1 MVPVSIFFPKNS
13 YLTEVFSRKLEEFEA
28 AGLISYWSSAHM
40 DTKYLNFNSGNV
52 EPKKINLNHVMGTV
66 QLLIGGLICSAAAF
80 IGEFFVF
87 KMRHMNYVKRL
98 LRFTSSN
105 YK

>member
-52 EPKKINLNHVMGTV
+52 EPKRINLNHLMGTI
-66 QLLIGGLICSAAAF
+66 QLLFGGLICSAVVF

-87 KMRHMNYVKRL
+87 KMRNLNCVRRL
-98 LRFTSSN
+98 LRFTSLN